1 MVSHMAELTIILGV
15 PASGKTTLAR
25 RLAADLSLA
34 CLCKDDIKEALFDS
48 LGTGDRGWSRTLSEA
63 SFAVLGRLAGAQLA
77 LGRSVIVEGNW
88 RAAHAPVLRAALD
101 AAAARA
107 VQVWCCAEPAEIVRR
122 FTQRKRHAGHLDP
135 SVPQSEIESAAAL
148 PPAFLDLPGVRRV
161 YSSGSRTAYGELI
174 QSLKSEAL

>member
-25 RLAADLSLA
+25 RLAVDLSLA

-48 LGTGDRGWSRTLSEA
+48 LGTGDRRWSGTLSEA
-63 SFAVLGRLAGAQLA
+63 SFAVLGRLAGTQLA
-77 LGRSVIVEGNW
+77 LGRSVIIEGNW
-88 RAAHAPVLRAALD
+88 RATHAAVLRAALD
-101 AAAARA
+101 DGAARA
-107 VQVWCCAEPAEIVRR
+107 RQIWCCAEPAEIVRR

-135 SVPQSEIESAAAL
+135 SARSEIEGAAAL

-161 YSSGSRTAYGELI
+161 YSSDSPTAYGDLI